1 MRAKQAVAVTAGL
14 VVAAVMLTLGLW
26 QMSSYE
32 ESTRDV
38 SAERAA
44 LEPVALAE
52 SVAESGEID
61 DVYGR
66 QVTLTGAYTTDEVL
80 VGEQW
85 PLRVVTAFEMDD
97 GRHVAVVRGI
107 VEQGAVAPAAPSGEQ
122 DVAGVFL
129 SSDLPAESV
138 AVGADI
144 GSLRV
149 QALAQG
155 WPSPLIGGYV
165 TLPAEASTAQGLSA
179 APLVLPE
186 AEGSATHRGY
196 ALQWWVF
203 AAGAVAFGI
212 YVARGFGKDA
222 ADAKRLASA
231 DEVQQPL
238 PEEGRPLA
246 AP

>member
-1 MRAKQAVAVTAGL
+1 MGLRAKQAVAVTAGL
-14 VVAAVMLTLGLW
+14 VVAVVMLMLGLW
-26 QMSSYE
+26 QMSSYQ

-44 LEPVALAE
+44 LAPVSLAE

-66 QVTLTGAYTTDEVL
+66 QVTLSGAYTAEEVL
-80 VGEQW
+80 VGQQW
-85 PLRVVTAFEMDD
+85 PLRVVTAFAMQD
-97 GRHVAVVRGI
+97 GRYVAVVRGI
-107 VEQGAVAPAAPSGEQ
+107 VEEGSVAPAAPRGEQ
-122 DVAGVFL
+122 DLAGVFL
-129 SSDLPAESV
+129 SSDLPADSV
-138 AVGADI
+138 AAGADL

-149 QALAQG
+149 QALAQE

-165 TLPAEASTAQGLSA
+165 TLPAEESAAQGLIG

-212 YVARGFGKDA
+212 YIARGFGTDA
-222 ADAKRLASA
+222 AGAA
-231 DEVQQPL
+231 DD
-238 PEEGRPLA
+238 
-246 AP
+246 